1 MRRRIVAAISAG
13 AAGLALGVL
22 PATSAFA
29 ASDART
35 DYRCSDWRDG
45 RNCDRGYYNG
55 YYNNFDR
62 HFNRNF
68 NDVVI
73 ILVAVR

>member
-1 MRRRIVAAISAG
+1 MRRRIVAALSAG
-13 AAGLALGVL
+13 VAGLALGVL

-29 ASDART
+29 ASDTRT

-45 RNCDRGYYNG
+45 RNCDRGYYNS
-55 YYNNFDR
+55 YYNNFNRFD
-62 HFNRNF
+62 RNF